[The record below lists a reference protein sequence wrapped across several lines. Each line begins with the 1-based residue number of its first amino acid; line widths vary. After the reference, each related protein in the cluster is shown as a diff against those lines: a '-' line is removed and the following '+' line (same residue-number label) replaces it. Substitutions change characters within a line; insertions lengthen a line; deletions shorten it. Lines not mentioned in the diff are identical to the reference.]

1 MDPRVGAQI
10 HDDPREPEEVV
21 SAAISSGASTCWP
34 RRGRSVEAVT
44 ATVSRPLPVVSVSP
58 GAKWRMGVPV
68 NPQRVAVA
76 KAHPFGGRRALFGNW
91 VVLHAP

>member
-10 HDDPREPEEVV
+10 HDDPREPEDVV

-44 ATVSRPLPVVSVSP
+44 ATVSRPLPVVSP
-58 GAKWRMGVPV
+58 WAEWRMGVGV
-68 NPQRVAVA
+68 NPPPAGGGSEGAPFRRTLSVNAV
-76 KAHPFGGRRALFGNW
+76 
-91 VVLHAP
+91 VVPDAS